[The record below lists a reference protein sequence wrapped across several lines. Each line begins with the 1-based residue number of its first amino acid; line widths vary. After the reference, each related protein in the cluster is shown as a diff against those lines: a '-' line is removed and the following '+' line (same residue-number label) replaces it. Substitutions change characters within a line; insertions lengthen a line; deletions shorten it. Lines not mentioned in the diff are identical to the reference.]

1 MTDLTE
7 YTLPQLKQLQAR
19 IAKEVAKRENDSK
32 AALLKRLRKL
42 ARDEGVELEDLLG
55 KEPSATPQA
64 KGPKRSKASKPLAA
78 KKAPIPAKYRN
89 PNNLDQGWSGRGR
102 KPAWFEAWVRNGG
115 SVSALEHAAT
125 LRKTDRPKQ
134 TSPADKLTEQ
144 VSELTVAA
152 DPATEAPAAS
162 PSDI

>member
-1 MTDLTE
+1 MSDLTE

-42 ARDEGVELEDLLG
+42 ARDEGLELEDLLG
-55 KEPSATPQA
+55 KEPSATPTA
-64 KGPKRSKASKPLAA
+64 KGPTRTKAFKPPAD
-78 KKAPIPAKYRN
+78 KKAPTPAKYRN

-102 KPAWFEAWVRNGG
+102 KPAWFEAWLRNGG
-115 SVSALEHAAT
+115 SISALENAAT

-134 TSPADKLTEQ
+134 TSPADKLAEQ

-152 DPATEAPAAS
+152 PPATEAPAAS